1 MADEKKIQEA
11 ADNYIGHAPE
21 IDEGV
26 YVASERNAFKNGI
39 KWFKE
44 NLWHSTKE
52 EPQQGEPII
61 TKWWDEVDGASYET
75 DNTGCVNNWKEYCS
89 RNNIM
94 AWCYLSD
101 ILP

>member
-1 MADEKKIQEA
+1 MIDENKIQEA

-21 IDEGV
+21 IDEGI
-26 YVASERNAFKNGI
+26 YVSMRRDAFKDGI

-52 EPQQGEPII
+52 EPQRNEPII
-61 TKWWDEVDGASYET
+61 TKWWDEVDGVCYEA
-75 DNTGCVNNWKEYCS
+75 DSIGNSQNWNEYCS

-94 AWCYLSD
+94 AWCYISD
-101 ILP
+101 IL

>member
-1 MADEKKIQEA
+1 MIDEKKIQEA

-21 IDEGV
+21 IDEGI
-26 YVASERNAFKNGI
+26 YVSMRRDAFKDGI

-52 EPQQGEPII
+52 RPQQDEPII
-61 TKWWDEVDGASYET
+61 TKWWDEVDGVSYET
-75 DNTGCVNNWKEYCS
+75 DRIGSSQDWNGYCA

-94 AWCYLSD
+94 AWCYVSD
-101 ILP
+101 ILL